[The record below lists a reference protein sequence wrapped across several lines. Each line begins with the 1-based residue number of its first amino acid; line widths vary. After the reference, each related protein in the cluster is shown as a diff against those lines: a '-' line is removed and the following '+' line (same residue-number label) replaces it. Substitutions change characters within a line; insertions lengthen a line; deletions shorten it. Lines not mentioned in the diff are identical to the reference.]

1 MAACSRR
8 RRLAGDAE
16 ASSNIGISVGGAK
29 NENGIDSTSR
39 VTPQDPS
46 ELTRHAMQR
55 ARQAL
60 RCLPF
65 QRSLYNNLEQIAL
78 SSAEL
83 VALPDWP
90 SQTRHRLTA
99 RETEDLLIWLIK
111 PGVLRRKVDSQGLT
125 ERVRLPPLGREV
137 LTLWPETI
145 PSANL
150 GGRLVHW
157 CWRNRP
163 RW

>member
-1 MAACSRR
+1 MH
-8 RRLAGDAE
+8 
-16 ASSNIGISVGGAK
+16 AK
-29 NENGIDSTSR
+29 
-39 VTPQDPS
+39 
-46 ELTRHAMQR
+46 